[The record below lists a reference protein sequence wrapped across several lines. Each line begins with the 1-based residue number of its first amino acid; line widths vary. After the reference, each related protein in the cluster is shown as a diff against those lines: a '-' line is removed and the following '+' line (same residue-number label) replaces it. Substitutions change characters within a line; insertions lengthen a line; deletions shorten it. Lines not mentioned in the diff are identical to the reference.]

1 MKALSIS
8 GGSTKISF
16 LAGSAIELMK
26 ENDYDII
33 TGISAGAI
41 ICLLL
46 GIKNYPTLK
55 LSVTD
60 STDDDLFDLK
70 PTKDNG
76 NISIRALLRV
86 ISGKESLGK
95 YAMNKLLRKYYTIED
110 HIKNQESG
118 KIIKVGAVNLNL
130 VRIEYC
136 DITKVDYDTALNW
149 VVASS
154 SIPIATEC
162 VKIGDYYY
170 VDGGVLEHVGG
181 MQAIE
186 DGATTLDVIF
196 SRPDKMELLD
206 KDIDWKPKNILA
218 VMMRTL
224 SVMSS
229 NVTFE
234 NESEIKLT
242 CTEKNI
248 PLNIYY
254 TPYVLTTTLY
264 KMEKDLSRSWFELGR
279 QVILSPNIYSE
290 YHNGLEEPGTDN

>member
-1 MKALSIS
+1 MKGLAIS

-16 LAGSAIELMK
+16 LCGAAIELMK
-26 ENDYDII
+26 QNNYDII

-46 GIKNYPTLK
+46 GIKNYDTLK
-55 LSVTD
+55 ISVTE
-60 STDDDLFDLK
+60 STTKDLFTVQ

-76 NISIRALLRV
+76 KISLRAILRV
-86 ISGKESLGK
+86 ISGKKSLGK
-95 YAMNKLLRKYYTIED
+95 YAMNDLLRKYYSTED
-110 HIKNQESG
+110 HIQNQNSG
-118 KIIKVGAVNLNL
+118 KIIKVGAVNLNTFK
-130 VRIEYC
+130 IEYC

-170 VDGGVLEHVGG
+170 VDGGTLEHIGG
-181 MQAIE
+181 MTTIE
-186 DGATTLDVIF
+186 DGATSLDMIF
-196 SRPDKMELLD
+196 SRTEVASS
-206 KDIDWKPKNILA
+206 INSDWKPKNILD

-224 SVMSS
+224 SVMS
-229 NVTFE
+229 NNTTYE

-242 CTEKNI
+242 CSYKDI

-254 TPYVLTTTLY
+254 APYTLTSNLY
-264 KMEKDLSRSWFELGR
+264 KMEKDLSLSWFELGR

-290 YHNGLEEPGTDN
+290 YHNGLEE